1 MSKKIVVKA
10 RCFCC
15 DHVEQP
21 INIVKPMP
29 ASPRGFEVECVKC
42 GSFNSYRVSIKRDE
56 IKIETTWIRASEK
69 GIKSYE
75 KRTGKSYPVTPQSTG
90 E

>member
-1 MSKKIVVKA
+1 MSKPIIVKA

-15 DHVEQP
+15 DHIEQP
-21 INIVKPMP
+21 IRILKPSP
-29 ASPRGFEVECVKC
+29 IHPRGFEVECIKC

-69 GIKSYE
+69 GIKKYE
-75 KRTGKSYPVTPQSTG
+75 ERTGKAYPATTQQS
-90 E
+90 

>member
-1 MSKKIVVKA
+1 MSKRIIVKA

-15 DHVEQP
+15 DHIEQP
-21 INIVKPMP
+21 ISVVKPSS
-29 ASPRGFEVECVKC
+29 AQPRGFEVECIKC

-69 GIKSYE
+69 GIKKYE
-75 KRTGKSYPVTPQSTG
+75 ERTGKVYPATAQQS
-90 E
+90 